1 VINQAVRKGYPCR
14 QTLKFGEGGTSDDV
28 TLVFLGSQVNFTWK
42 KKVNRWFRGSPV
54 LNSSWIF
61 QRMLCRRHV
70 LKEFMQYWL
79 IWSFQP
85 LTPFWSRRKPCTS
98 EWIYGDRG
106 LKRQPRSQMLGDGQ
120 RPSMICS
127 VDTCWH
133 IKSYQIDKSMPIY
146 QTLSIVWSV
155 TRIPFWHI
163 LATATVGK
171 HGQPPVES
179 SSLRF
184 SLALLEW
191 PNAAEGFE
199 QSLAVSVARQRR
211 SYVPTLQPGK

>member
-1 VINQAVRKGYPCR
+1 
-14 QTLKFGEGGTSDDV
+14 
-28 TLVFLGSQVNFTWK
+28 
-42 KKVNRWFRGSPV
+42 
-54 LNSSWIF
+54 
-61 QRMLCRRHV
+61 MLCRRHV

-133 IKSYQIDKSMPIY
+133 MKSYQIDAN
-146 QTLSIVWSV
+146 LSDFIHCLISD
-155 TRIPFWHI
+155 TNPI
-163 LATATVGK
+163 LAYFGHSHCWDS

-211 SYVPTLQPGK
+211 SYVPTLQPGKKVLVGQGMSYLLYLIFLEN